1 MTSVGELTSKWGI
14 PANKIVIGKPA
25 AREYAYNTGYVNP
38 DTLGGWLRDLYKNT
52 GWRAG
57 VMYWQFRVG
66 SGADDGI
73 AVAERS
79 VRPLLNVLSSEEGN
93 EKNQ

>member
-25 AREYAYNTGYVNP
+25 AKEYAYNTGYVNP
-38 DTLGGWLRDLYKNT
+38 DTLGGWLKDLYHKT
-52 GWRAG
+52 GWKTG
-57 VMYWQFRVG
+57 VMFWQFRVG
-66 SGADDGI
+66 TGAADGI

-79 VRPLLNVLSSEEGN
+79 VRPLLNVLSSEEGI
-93 EKNQ
+93 EKSQ